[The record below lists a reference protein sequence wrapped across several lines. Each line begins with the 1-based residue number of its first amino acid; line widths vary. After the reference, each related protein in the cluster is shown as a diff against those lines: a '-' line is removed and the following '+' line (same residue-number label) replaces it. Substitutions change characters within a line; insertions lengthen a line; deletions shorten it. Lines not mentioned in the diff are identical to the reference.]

1 VAAEKKGQSI
11 VIKKITIVA
20 GGHGGSW
27 KVALADFMTAL
38 MCFFLV
44 MWLLGQ
50 SAETKKA
57 VSDYFSSP
65 SIIEYNFQNFGVEI
79 TLEKLFLDLVNE
91 PLKAFQQFME
101 PVDKTPNVMDFGSAA
116 VVTAF
121 MADKVGDVA
130 KNFQV
135 NQDGLEFDI
144 PDSVLFAP
152 GTATPSAQYVQVMER
167 IKTVTTGLEDSIVDV
182 QSRLFNQSVQ
192 NSDPSLAQ
200 KVAAERLDLVEKRIE
215 ASFTHASNEVTQKVD
230 VRDKKN
236 FVEGQASRPG
246 GFIHISITQK
256 PTKSDGKKYRPL
268 DRAFGKSGAE
278 GMSVYDS
285 FVKQAVD
292 NHGPEDVKPRK
303 E

>member
-1 VAAEKKGQSI
+1 MAAEKKGQTI

-116 VVTAF
+116 VVTKF
-121 MADKVGDVA
+121 VADKIGDAA
-130 KNFQV
+130 KDFKV
-135 NQDGLEFDI
+135 SSDGMEFDI
-144 PDSVLFAP
+144 LDNVLFVP
-152 GTATPSAQYVQVMER
+152 GTANPNDQYVTVMER
-167 IKTVTTGLEDSIVDV
+167 IKTVTTGLQDSIVEIE
-182 QSRLFNQSVQ
+182 SRLFSQSVRDSSPETA
-192 NSDPSLAQ
+192 N
-200 KVAAERLDLVEKRIE
+200 KVAQERLDLVLKRVE
-215 ASFTHASNEVTQKVD
+215 ASFAHPTNNIDGKVAISS
-230 VRDKKN
+230 KKN
-236 FVEGQASRPG
+236 FVEGQAQRPPG
-246 GFIHISITQK
+246 MIHFSIRQK
-256 PTKSDGKKYRPL
+256 PERADGKKFRSL
-268 DRAFGKSGAE
+268 DRAFGKSDTD
-278 GMSVYDS
+278 MSVYDS

-292 NHGPEDVKPRK
+292 NHRTTNKKK